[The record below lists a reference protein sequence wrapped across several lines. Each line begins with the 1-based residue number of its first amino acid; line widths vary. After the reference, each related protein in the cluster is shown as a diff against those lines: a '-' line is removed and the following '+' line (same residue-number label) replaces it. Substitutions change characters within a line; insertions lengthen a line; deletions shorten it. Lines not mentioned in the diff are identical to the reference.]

1 MATSRSGAT
10 KDSFVVEMDRMKE
23 TKGAVMFGV
32 EDDGRQPVTNV
43 YFKKFGLEKIGEAQ
57 KVRVTIEKIS

>member
-1 MATSRSGAT
+1 
-10 KDSFVVEMDRMKE
+10 MDRMKE